1 MILSKIFHKFTAI
14 KIISR
19 KFMKNELDIKQL
31 FEFNKGVLSINQLQN
46 QDVSYYAL
54 NKLLKA
60 NKVERIK
67 PGLYRWTNII
77 GDELFEALKIVPN
90 GIICMYSAAAYF
102 ELTTFIPS
110 QIHIAIPKKRKIRL
124 PDYPPIKL
132 YYWSES
138 QLSCG
143 KEHIINNLGNPITI
157 YNKEKIVCDF
167 IKFRTKT
174 GQDLSKEV
182 LKNYINSEDRN
193 ITKLMAYAREIK
205 IYSPLKKYL
214 EVLL

>member
-1 MILSKIFHKFTAI
+1 
-14 KIISR
+14 
-19 KFMKNELDIKQL
+19 MKNKLDIKQL
-31 FEFNKGVLSINQLQN
+31 FESNHGVLTINQLQ
-46 QDVSYYAL
+46 DRGVTYYAL
-54 NKLLKA
+54 NKLIKA
-60 NKVERIK
+60 NKVERVK
-67 PGLYRWTNII
+67 PGLYRWTDFI

-90 GIICMYSAAAYF
+90 GIICMYSAAAFF

-143 KEHIINNLGNPITI
+143 QEQIKNNLGNPITI
-157 YNKEKIVCDF
+157 YNKEKVVCDF
-167 IKFRTKT
+167 IKFRSKT

-182 LKNYINSEDRN
+182 LKNYLNREDRN
-193 ITKLMAYAREIK
+193 ITKLMAYARELNIN
-205 IYSPLKKYL
+205 SPLKKYL

>member
-1 MILSKIFHKFTAI
+1 
-14 KIISR
+14 
-19 KFMKNELDIKQL
+19 MKNKLDIKQL
-31 FEFNKGVLSINQLQN
+31 FESNHGVLTINQLQ
-46 QDVSYYAL
+46 DRGVTYYAL
-54 NKLLKA
+54 NKLINA
-60 NKVERIK
+60 NKVERVK
-67 PGLYRWTNII
+67 PGLYRWTDFI

-90 GIICMYSAAAYF
+90 GIICMYSAAAFF

-143 KEHIINNLGNPITI
+143 QEQIKNNLGNPITI
-157 YNKEKIVCDF
+157 YNKEKVVCDF
-167 IKFRTKT
+167 IKFRSKT

-182 LKNYINSEDRN
+182 LKNYLNREDRN
-193 ITKLMAYAREIK
+193 ITKLMAYARELNIN
-205 IYSPLKKYL
+205 SPLKKYL